1 MLVSWMAEV
10 GSLHVPVLGEQI
22 ILRLWGGDAS
32 QSTCQGLSHPYEFSI
47 RCFARC
53 EPAAC
58 WQLWCSPGTPQ
69 PKRRVLARAI
79 SRGLSHNSQSPLIAS
94 ERYLNDTRG
103 SWASL
108 SLFDVHLPRL
118 GFLNVLQMSH
128 SAILPSSTKFTEP
141 HLNVA
146 QMGFIDCSLDVV
158 D

>member
-1 MLVSWMAEV
+1 MEQQSPHGVLVCDHAGLVISQVTRSLKLRGALLALVLVSWMAQV

-22 ILRLWGGDAS
+22 ILRSWGGDAS
-32 QSTCQGLSHPYEFSI
+32 QSTFQGSCQPYEFSI

-94 ERYLNDTRG
+94 EWYLNDTRG
-103 SWASL
+103 SY
-108 SLFDVHLPRL
+108 R
-118 GFLNVLQMSH
+118 
-128 SAILPSSTKFTEP
+128 
-141 HLNVA
+141 
-146 QMGFIDCSLDVV
+146 CSRCTYPALDS
-158 D
+158 